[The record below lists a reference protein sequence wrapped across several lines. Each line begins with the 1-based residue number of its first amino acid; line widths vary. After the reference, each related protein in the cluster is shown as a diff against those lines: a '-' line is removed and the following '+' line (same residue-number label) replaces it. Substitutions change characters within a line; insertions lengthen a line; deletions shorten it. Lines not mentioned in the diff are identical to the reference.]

1 MKKKEWN
8 YLSRRLFGIQKRL
21 LLYLMLLV
29 TLLLIL
35 VTIGTSVVVSRN
47 TKKNLM
53 EQYTYINDK
62 FYRSFESIYDSLN
75 AVTESCITN
84 EYVQKSLKNKELG
97 VYDKEILTRTL
108 SFMGSNY
115 AEYYFYLDNKG
126 NSYSLNK
133 LKFHANTFYN
143 SNLYQG
149 MGEDYSKLKL
159 FWNRDYLSGKMD
171 MALFA
176 GRYVRQFDKEYKPG
190 FFYMKLDSDI
200 FSEMIQELQTKDPI
214 YLILDDRGQVCFQKS
229 FQNTSSN
236 KKQNSQ
242 MLTEIEKAVMQNRQK
257 KEPKETVY
265 SRMGVIFEKTHAESG
280 FQIVT
285 YVPRRVMNQAFRE
298 MLIIIFFIFLLV
310 LGVAFA
316 LSSYF
321 SKQFTKPIRYISHL
335 MEHFDDARL
344 DQQAVLTTNTELDYI
359 GASYNKMLER
369 IRMLIDQVRYKEQEL
384 RKAELDTLMYQ
395 IQPHFLYNTLDTV
408 YMLARLSKEETIM
421 NMIQSLSKYL
431 RINLSNGADEI
442 TVEKELEHVKAYL
455 DIQKIRNSG
464 LFEYEI
470 ICQEALKEKRI
481 LKMIL
486 QPIAENCIKHA
497 FDDSEDQG
505 KIKIT
510 ASETDEEFQFEVENN
525 GNQMSKQDQNR
536 LNRLEKIEI
545 TDIEYIV
552 TKGEGGY
559 GISNVVKRLRL
570 RYHDQIRFYYTV
582 GNDFTK
588 CTIKIKK
595 EMMTEHENEE
605 I

>member
-176 GRYVRQFDKEYKPG
+176 GRYVRQFDKEYEPG

-200 FSEMIQELQTKDPI
+200 FSEMIQELQTKEPI

-280 FQIVT
+280 FTIVT